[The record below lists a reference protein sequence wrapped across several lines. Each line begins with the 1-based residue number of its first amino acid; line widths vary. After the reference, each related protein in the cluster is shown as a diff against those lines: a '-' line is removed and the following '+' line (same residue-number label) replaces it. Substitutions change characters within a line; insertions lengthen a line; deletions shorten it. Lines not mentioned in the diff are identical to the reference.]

1 MPDASIADLPAQIA
15 LALSIASSSTGADYH
30 YLVNTARTESSFQA
44 DAKAPTSSAE
54 GLFQFIE
61 ETWIRTIKDLGAP
74 YGLGKYADMI
84 TKTPAGRYNVDTSEH
99 RAAIL
104 KLRKDPM
111 VSAKMAAAYARQN
124 EDFVRNA
131 IGRTP
136 TSDELYIAHFLGPA
150 DAVRLITYRDATP
163 SFSAPELFPAA
174 AKANRPIFFSDAGPR
189 SVAQVYDLLASRQ
202 RGFPAP
208 DDGAFFA
215 AGIDFGSWSPTV
227 EKVYTTRVKAGD
239 AKLASATGFSL
250 LDALSGQDDSLSTKT
265 PAKMKT
271 DSGWGAVVDSAVQAP
286 GLITV
291 AADYPQTEAAMLDG
305 ADQPATFSEPAAQPL
320 ARVAAMVPE
329 APRLKVIH
337 VPQE

>member
-136 TSDELYIAHFLGPA
+136 TSDGA
-150 DAVRLITYRDATP
+150 DPTRGR
-163 SFSAPELFPAA
+163 AA
-174 AKANRPIFFSDAGPR
+174 ARSRRRRSRWTPRTRRPRRAGRRRPR
-189 SVAQVYDLLASRQ
+189 GGT
-202 RGFPAP
+202 RG
-208 DDGAFFA
+208 
-215 AGIDFGSWSPTV
+215 
-227 EKVYTTRVKAGD
+227 
-239 AKLASATGFSL
+239 
-250 LDALSGQDDSLSTKT
+250 
-265 PAKMKT
+265 
-271 DSGWGAVVDSAVQAP
+271 
-286 GLITV
+286 
-291 AADYPQTEAAMLDG
+291 
-305 ADQPATFSEPAAQPL
+305 
-320 ARVAAMVPE
+320 
-329 APRLKVIH
+329 H
-337 VPQE
+337 